1 MRRTDRAIVVALCLA
16 VGGAAAQGSP
26 SPQPAAGAL
35 PAQEQERLA
44 ALRQRLDALAA
55 DERIALRVRVAEWD
69 ALPEAGRRS
78 RRDAWQAWQAI
89 PHDERMRMREARAA
103 FEAMPLERQRE
114 LRAAFD
120 ALDANL
126 RRGWLLGPVLGVD
139 WPRLH
144 ALFAQVPGEE
154 REALL
159 VALRALAPQGRSD
172 LAMLAQ
178 RTPPEQR
185 QALRDQL
192 LAQPAGTR
200 DAWLRRRVDP
210 L

>member
-1 MRRTDRAIVVALCLA
+1 MRRTDRAFVFALCLA
-16 VGGAAAQGSP
+16 AAAVAQGSP
-26 SPQPAAGAL
+26 PPSVAL
-35 PAQEQERLA
+35 PAQERERLA
-44 ALRQRLDALAA
+44 TLRQRLDALAD
-55 DERIALRVRVAEWD
+55 DERAALRVRVAEWD
-69 ALPEAGRRS
+69 ALPEAERRS

-89 PHDERMRMREARAA
+89 PHDERMRMREARIA

-126 RRGWLLGPVLGVD
+126 RRGWLLGPALGAD

-144 ALFAQVPGEE
+144 ALFAQVPDDE

-159 VALRALAPQGRSD
+159 VALRALSPQGRDD
-172 LAMLAQ
+172 LAVLAQ
-178 RTPPEQR
+178 RTPPER
-185 QALRDQL
+185 RAALRDAL
-192 LAQPAGTR
+192 LAEPAATR

-210 L
+210 